1 MTKQYKYGSKKEDK
15 VAQALRSRGAKVKK
29 SPGSKGAADL
39 KATFP
44 SGTKWFVQVKSSRTG
59 TPKTPGRRDLSRLKQ
74 SSTKSHATGVIAK
87 VSPKGIEYSSAKTS
101 RKLKPPQR
109 KRK

>member
-44 SGTKWFVQVKSSRTG
+44 TGTKWYVQVKSSRKG
-59 TPKTPGRRDLSRLKQ
+59 TPSSPSKKDLSRLKQ
-74 SSTKSHATGVIAK
+74 SATRSRATGVIAK
-87 VSPKGIEYSSAKTS
+87 VSQGGIEYSSARTS
-101 RKLKPPQR
+101 RKLKPPPRRR
-109 KRK
+109 K

>member
-1 MTKQYKYGSKKEDK
+1 MTKQAIYGSKKEDK

-39 KATFP
+39 KVTFR

-59 TPKTPGRRDLSRLKQ
+59 TPKSPSPRDLGRLKQ
-74 SSTKSHATGVIAK
+74 SATKSRATGVVAK
-87 VSPKGIEYSSAKTS
+87 VSPKGIKYSSAKTG
-101 RKLKPPQR
+101 RKLAPPPR